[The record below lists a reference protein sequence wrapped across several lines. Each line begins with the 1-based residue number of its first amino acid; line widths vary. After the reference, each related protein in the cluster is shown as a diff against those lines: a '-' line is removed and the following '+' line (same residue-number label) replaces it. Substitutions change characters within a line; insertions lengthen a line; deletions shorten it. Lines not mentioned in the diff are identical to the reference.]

1 MWLCALVAPCLIT
14 GCGRSDQTKKELADV
29 KAQLAR
35 EQSRAPQELAAAR
48 DKIKKEQNAARDKLS
63 AERNKYAD
71 LKTKEADLQ
80 SRLDDLRKQLG
91 QTRTAIAKGTI
102 DGTGTFVVGQ
112 DIEPGTYRAAAS
124 PGCYWAR
131 LKSLDTSNII
141 DNQNADGPVVV
152 EILPS
157 DKAFETDGCAKFHK
171 TG

>member
-1 MWLCALVAPCLIT
+1 MSLCAVVALGGLP
-14 GCGRSDQTKKELADV
+14 GRGGSDQTKKELADV

-35 EQSRAPQELAAAR
+35 AQSRAPQELAAAR
-48 DKIKKEQNAARDKLS
+48 EKIRKEQGVARDKLTVEQS
-63 AERNKYAD
+63 KYAD
-71 LKTKEADLQ
+71 LKAKEADLR

-91 QTRTAIAKGTI
+91 QARTAIARGTI
-102 DGTGTFVVGQ
+102 GGTGTFVVGQ

-124 PGCYWAR
+124 QGCYWAR
-131 LKSLDTSNII
+131 LKSLDTNDII

-157 DKAFETDGCAKFHK
+157 DKAFETDRCSKFHK